1 MPKCPDKVFTVV
13 LRVASQCVF
22 YGASAKAEVEI
33 IWLPLRLHEAADA
46 RAFLSALKVQMV
58 TNPYLVREESAGSDG
73 LLEEKI
79 TTLNT
84 KNTFASQY
92 NLCYFRA

>member
-1 MPKCPDKVFTVV
+1 MC
-13 LRVASQCVF
+13 F

-73 LLEEKI
+73 LLEEKKN
-79 TTLNT
+79 TTLT
-84 KNTFASQY
+84 QKTHLPLSIICVISVPDAGIDGG
-92 NLCYFRA
+92 

>member
-1 MPKCPDKVFTVV
+1 MC
-13 LRVASQCVF
+13 F

-73 LLEEKI
+73 LLEGKKKHNS
-79 TTLNT
+79 NT

>member
-1 MPKCPDKVFTVV
+1 MC
-13 LRVASQCVF
+13 F

-33 IWLPLRLHEAADA
+33 TWLLLHLHEAEDA
-46 RAFLSALKVQMV
+46 CVFLTALKVQMV

-73 LLEEKI
+73 LLEEEKNHNSNI
-79 TTLNT
+79 